1 MKRYL
6 LLTFALLGAALYG
19 GFVCAGQSSGSF
31 EQAAV
36 EAEMKEAGP
45 QFAAALGQYPQAS
58 RRVYALYG
66 HTAEL
71 HEVFRKY
78 GHNQI
83 VPIIEK
89 CLAEGDALLEW
100 GARFDELL
108 SSPVTKEIQVSKVE
122 PEECGWRAI
131 LLTLA
136 AGNNFLGQYVIDD
149 KGKAHLLPG
158 NSALAIMKRLTIG
171 GLQQLERKFVLRES
185 PTPGE
190 WGLGALDLAVIA
202 FGGKAA
208 ATAAKSGIAQAA
220 RPALSRQLTTVRA
233 GMMGFARA
241 YAPRIAKYATIGG
254 VTYIALYHPRVITGA
269 AGVIGDTIGVSPL
282 LAQTVVWGT
291 ILFVPLWLVITV
303 LAFLR
308 SLFRLF
314 TREGSRRLAFAS
326 KNGQCWL

>member
-1 MKRYL
+1 MRKYI
-6 LLTFALLGAALYG
+6 LLTLTLLIAALYS
-19 GFVCAGQSSGSF
+19 GFIFARQSSGSF

-45 QFAAALGQYPQAS
+45 QLAAALNQYPQAS
-58 RRVYALYG
+58 RRAYVLYG

-89 CLAEGDALLEW
+89 CFAEGDALLEW

-108 SSPVTKEIQVSKVE
+108 SSPLTKQVQEVSKVE

-149 KGKAHLLPG
+149 QGKAHLLPG
-158 NSALAIMKRLTIG
+158 NSVLAILKRLTIG
-171 GLQQLERKFVLRES
+171 GLQQLERRFVLRES
-185 PTPGE
+185 PTPTE
-190 WGLGALDLAVIA
+190 WGHGALDLAVIA
-202 FGGKAA
+202 FAGKAA
-208 ATAAKSGIAQAA
+208 ATAAKSGVAQAA
-220 RPALSRQLTTVRA
+220 RPALGHRLTTVRA
-233 GMMGFARA
+233 GMVGIARA

-254 VTYIALYHPRVITGA
+254 FAYLALYHPRVITGA
-269 AGVIGDTIGVSPL
+269 AGVIADAIGVSPL
-282 LAQTVVWGT
+282 IIQTLVWGM
-291 ILFVPLWLVITV
+291 ILFVPLWLLST
-303 LAFLR
+303 FLLFAR
-308 SLFRLF
+308 SLLRLF
-314 TREGSRRLAFAS
+314 TPAGHARPAFAA
-326 KNGQCWL
+326 KMG